1 MKKILLIRLSS
12 LGDIVIL
19 SSALEY
25 LEGKAMVDIAL
36 YEQFADIYMDD
47 PRIRKIIP
55 IPRTIKGKIKAFK
68 QIREEKYDVV
78 VDCHKK
84 FYTILLSRTARACK
98 RISIKKNSLKRRMA
112 VWFKKEIVER
122 PLYITYIE
130 PLVAL
135 FKEKKYPVP
144 KLVAMKK
151 PPFDIEGKYA
161 VFVPG
166 ASKNTKKWP
175 REYFL
180 QLAEMTYRKLN
191 IKPVFVDAQPLN
203 IRLSFLI
210 DLGGKTNLRELA
222 YILHG
227 AEFVV
232 SNDTGPAHMAAALS
246 TPLFV
251 IFGSTIPEF
260 GFRPV
265 SEAPVFLFERKLRC
279 RPCSLHGKDRCP
291 RGDLLCLKDIKPEE
305 VFRKIEEFLSW
316 RNL

>member
-84 FYTILLSRTARACK
+84 FYTILLSRTARTCK
-98 RISIKKNSLKRRMA
+98 RISIKKNSLKRRMT
-112 VWFKKEIVER
+112 VWLKKEIVER
-122 PLYITYIE
+122 PLYMTYIE

-144 KLVAMKK
+144 KLVSMKK
-151 PPFDIEGKYA
+151 PPFDVEGKYA

-203 IRLSFLI
+203 IKLSFLI

-265 SEAPVFLFERKLRC
+265 SGAPVFLFERKLRC
-279 RPCSLHGKDRCP
+279 RPCSLHGKDRCS

-305 VFRKIEEFLSW
+305 VFKKIEEFLSW

>member
-36 YEQFADIYMDD
+36 YEQFVDIYMDD

-55 IPRTIKGKIKAFK
+55 IPRTLKGKIKAFK

-122 PLYITYIE
+122 PLYMTYIE

-144 KLVAMKK
+144 KLVSMKK